1 MASVRTLTAIR
12 VQKIDKVSHF
22 SLNTLRND
30 LCGTA
35 VSAGGGVVLDS
46 LPDAR
51 LIGLCLQLNFPCCVG
66 YQFASISR
74 MRS

>member
-1 MASVRTLTAIR
+1 MASVRTLAAIR
-12 VQKIDKVSHF
+12 VQKIDKVSQF
-22 SLNTLRND
+22 SLNTLRNA

-35 VSAGGGVVLDS
+35 VSAAGMVPDS

-51 LIGLCLQLNFPCCVG
+51 LIGLCLQLDYPCCVG